1 MSSCLLMFCGTG
13 VLWCSKVLELSLLHL
28 AFGPC
33 LTVASRLVHPHSIED
48 KTPRFIDET
57 VLHSQ
62 KHPER
67 FTELYREEKRK
78 EGDRGDQKEKRE
90 SQMGREQSSH

>member
-1 MSSCLLMFCGTG
+1 M
-13 VLWCSKVLELSLLHL
+13 ELSLLPL

-33 LTVASRLVHPHSIED
+33 LTVASRLLHPHSIDD

-62 KHPER
+62 THPER
-67 FTELYREEKRK
+67 FTELYREEKR
-78 EGDRGDQKEKRE
+78 EEEDRGDQEEKRV
-90 SQMGREQSSH
+90 SKKGREKSSQ

>member
-1 MSSCLLMFCGTG
+1 
-13 VLWCSKVLELSLLHL
+13 LELSLLPL

-33 LTVASRLVHPHSIED
+33 LTVASRLLHPHSTDD
-48 KTPRFIDET
+48 KTPKFIDET

-67 FTELYREEKRK
+67 FTELYREEKR
-78 EGDRGDQKEKRE
+78 EEEDRGDQEEKRE
-90 SQMGREQSSH
+90 SQKGREQSSH

>member
-1 MSSCLLMFCGTG
+1 MFCGTG

-78 EGDRGDQKEKRE
+78 EGDRGDQKDKRE
-90 SQMGREQSSH
+90 SQKGREQSSH

>member
-1 MSSCLLMFCGTG
+1 M
-13 VLWCSKVLELSLLHL
+13 ELSLLPL

-33 LTVASRLVHPHSIED
+33 LSVASRLLHPHSIDD
-48 KTPRFIDET
+48 KTPRFTDET

-67 FTELYREEKRK
+67 FTELYREEKR
-78 EGDRGDQKEKRE
+78 EERDRGDQEEKRRNKR
-90 SQMGREQSSH
+90 GKDQSSQ

>member
-1 MSSCLLMFCGTG
+1 M
-13 VLWCSKVLELSLLHL
+13 ELSLLPL

-33 LTVASRLVHPHSIED
+33 LSVASRLLHPHSTDD
-48 KTPRFIDET
+48 KTPKFIDET

-67 FTELYREEKRK
+67 FTELYREEKME
-78 EGDRGDQKEKRE
+78 EGDRGDQEEKRE
-90 SQMGREQSSH
+90 SQKGREQSSH